1 VDGETGRGCQTVQRR
16 KEKAVPAA
24 DHLLHHRIHGLRPQ
38 TPRLPPQR
46 KRRKQHQLST
56 RRRWT
61 AVALLHGL
69 GRDDTRSP
77 SLTNVSLAGLLVE
90 SQARH
95 SSDEYRAPS
104 SPKIPTGRLVV
115 VRQHCAGGNVRSE
128 VNCGR
133 RARVPRLLIHG
144 PHIHSL
150 VLPGARNPL
159 RFPAW
164 RSCSSPRTPTFPRPG
179 TEFSPTTNR
188 CACARRSMWRR

>member
-1 VDGETGRGCQTVQRR
+1 
-16 KEKAVPAA
+16 VPAA
-24 DHLLHHRIHGLRPQ
+24 DQLLHHRIHGLRPQ

-69 GRDDTRSP
+69 RRDDTRSP

-90 SQARH
+90 PQARH

-115 VRQHCAGGNVRSE
+115 VRQQLCRRQRAIRSQL
-128 VNCGR
+128 
-133 RARVPRLLIHG
+133 RA
-144 PHIHSL
+144 
-150 VLPGARNPL
+150 
-159 RFPAW
+159 
-164 RSCSSPRTPTFPRPG
+164 SCSCPKAINPWPAHPFSRASRSPQPSSLPSLALLLVFAHDESMCLCAPVHVETLTEMSSEYVECRRNYTPSYRT
-179 TEFSPTTNR
+179 
-188 CACARRSMWRR
+188 CART